1 MRIRWE
7 NIIVPVL
14 VILLV
19 VLLFKMPV
27 ILHRFSDDFGT
38 IYRGPGD
45 PAVGLM
51 GLGLICVTVVAIV
64 KIIWGNRR

>member
-7 NIIVPVL
+7 NILVPTLIIVL
-14 VILLV
+14 I

-27 ILHRFSDDFGT
+27 ILRRFSDDLDV

-45 PAVGLM
+45 PAIGLM